1 MKTKEFSGQLNAT
14 GLRFGIAVSRF
25 NDLFTAQLLKG
36 ALDCLERHGAK
47 EDDVAVVWVPG
58 AYELPLAVS
67 RLAASGKFDAVIALG
82 AVIQGATAHASLINS
97 QVARAFS
104 QVSLSTSVP
113 VIDGVVAAES
123 LDQAIERCGSK
134 AGNRGFSA
142 AQTAIE
148 MASLLRSLP

>member
-1 MKTKEFSGQLNAT
+1 MKYKEFSGQLNAS

-36 ALDCLERHGAK
+36 ALDCLERHGAQ
-47 EDDVAVVWVPG
+47 EGDVAVVWVPG

-67 RLAASGKFDAVIALG
+67 RLAASGKCDAVIALG

-104 QVSLSTSVP
+104 QISLSSSVP

>member
-1 MKTKEFSGQLNAT
+1 MKTKEFSGQLNAE

-47 EDDVAVVWVPG
+47 EGDVAVVWVPG
-58 AYELPLAVS
+58 AFELPLAVS

-104 QVSLSTSVP
+104 QISLGASVP

>member
-1 MKTKEFSGQLNAT
+1 MKPKEFSGQLNAS

-47 EDDVAVVWVPG
+47 EDDVSVVWVPG
-58 AYELPLAVS
+58 AFELPLAVS

-104 QVSLSTSVP
+104 QVSIEASVP